1 MSETATE
8 VSTTQTLRTM
18 AATTTSVNATS
29 VDMTHD
35 ATETLFGICTYRS
48 PSVAGFSGVLKGRF
62 SDFLVHEVSLEG
74 IKAELTCVDGTIE
87 TNPTVAATSKDG
99 DDRNEDRKR
108 KREDCEKKKD
118 TEAKDDQDEEESA
131 TNWELM
137 QTELVDLLKHQED
150 GTGNSKQCANEV
162 LEFLRKPADESRKYV
177 CIPSS
182 TADKHQR
189 RALHEWIRARLSSF
203 ALADTGEEQGVKVIR
218 VWNPQFAADMS
229 DYNKFD
235 NRGGNNRGPK
245 TKPTGQFLRF
255 VVYKENMD
263 TNSAMHQIQRRRGSG
278 GRGGKHE
285 PRLGFAGMKD
295 KRGITSQFVTMPA
308 RSSVEGLVR
317 AINPKPTDDQAGG
330 GHTDSAG
337 AAVLRVGNFCF
348 VDHDL
353 RLGRLQGNRF
363 DVVLRNIVNPEG
375 IDRSQTKEI
384 LAKAATALGKA
395 GFINYFGVQRF
406 GKFCDTHLVGI
417 AILQKDFAKAVDL
430 ILSPKPNEREN
441 TKKARV
447 AWQDRFANVASD
459 ASEEVRAAAEK
470 SVAKRIGSEFGRFH
484 NNEVAVL
491 RSLSQRPLDY
501 RRALGC
507 ITKTMRMMFVHAI
520 QSYLFNHAATFRL
533 QELGSKVV
541 EGDLVADGPIDI
553 TDPGIPKVRK
563 VTAEDVEK
571 DQFTLEDVFLPLVG
585 TKTIDPA
592 NETSKI
598 YTKLLTE
605 HGLTRSS
612 FDVKDRDLNCAGDYR
627 RMIVRPSD
635 VDYDLIEYTDPRQ
648 PLVQTDLMKLQ
659 GIPIKTAPESS
670 PDSLLAMR
678 VGFTLPPSAYATIAL
693 RELMKRPTSSDY
705 QKDLSLDS

>member
-1 MSETATE
+1 M
-8 VSTTQTLRTM
+8 
-18 AATTTSVNATS
+18 ATTGTSITATS
-29 VDMTHD
+29 VDMTYD
-35 ATETLFGICTYRS
+35 ATEASFGICTYRS
-48 PSVAGFSGVLKGRF
+48 PKVAGFSGVLKGRF

-74 IKAELTCVDGTIE
+74 VKAELTSVDGTIE
-87 TNPTVAATSKDG
+87 TGSEVQAEDG
-99 DDRNEDRKR
+99 DHMKEDRKR
-108 KREDCEKKKD
+108 KRDEESGDGEDTGD
-118 TEAKDDQDEEESA
+118 TEAKNNKDDKVFA
-131 TNWELM
+131 TNWEAL

-162 LEFLRKPADESRKYV
+162 MGFLQKPASEQRKYV
-177 CIPSS
+177 CIPCS

-189 RALHEWIRARLSSF
+189 RALHEWIRGRLSGL
-203 ALADTGEEQGVKVIR
+203 ALADTAKEKEVKVIR
-218 VWNPQFAADMS
+218 VWNPQFAAEMS

-235 NRGGNNRGPK
+235 NRGGNNRGSK
-245 TKPTGQFLRF
+245 TEPTGKFLRF
-255 VVYKENMD
+255 VVYKENLD
-263 TNSAMHQIQRRRGSG
+263 TNSAIHQIQRRRGSG
-278 GRGGKHE
+278 GRAGKHE

-295 KRGITSQFVTMPA
+295 KRGVTSQFVTMPA
-308 RSSVEGLVR
+308 RSSIEGLVR
-317 AINPKPTDDQAGG
+317 AINPTPTDDQVGG

-337 AAVLRVGNFCF
+337 AAILRVGNFCY
-348 VDHDL
+348 VDHEL

-363 DVVLRNIVNPEG
+363 DVVLRNIVTPDG
-375 IDRSQTKEI
+375 KDRNQTKEI
-384 LAKAATALGKA
+384 LAQAATALGKS

-430 ILSPKPNEREN
+430 ILSPKSNEREN

-447 AWQDRFANVASD
+447 AWQDRFEHVSSD
-459 ASEEVRAAAEK
+459 AAEDVRAAAEK
-470 SVAKRIGSEFGRFH
+470 AVAKRIGSEFGRFH
-484 NNEVAVL
+484 NNEVAL
-491 RSLSQRPLDY
+491 LKSLAQRPMDY
-501 RRALGC
+501 RRALSF
-507 ITKTMRMMFVHAI
+507 ITKTMRMMFVHAF

-533 QELGSKVV
+533 QELGDQVV

-553 TDPGIPKVRK
+553 MDSGIPKVRK
-563 VTAEDVEK
+563 VTAEDIEK
-571 DQFTLEDVFLPLVG
+571 ERFTVEDVFLPLVG
-585 TKTIDPA
+585 TKTIDPD
-592 NETSKI
+592 NETTKI
-598 YTKLLTE
+598 YNKLLTE
-605 HGLTRSS
+605 HGLTRQS

-670 PDSLLAMR
+670 PESLLAMR